1 MKRKCIIETLVMI
14 SLLAENLA
22 KQLIA
27 EEELEKHPVI
37 KVKVKCR
44 KKEAHSHG
52 NSL

>member
-1 MKRKCIIETLVMI
+1 MKRKGIIETLVMI
-14 SLLAENLA
+14 SLLADNLA
-22 KQLIA
+22 RQLIA